1 MGVKQV
7 KNSMYK
13 LNTEIST
20 TLNSLNNLISLLN
33 GVTESTSNLVASPS
47 SRLKMNLSM
56 LESDIKFLHNMTG
69 VELHIFFREYNKLLS
84 KTITDIDRLETS
96 LNELIVDS
104 KDVYRS
110 YMIDMSM
117 EGEGFLECII
127 CEQVL
132 KKHIP
137 QLNQFRTILNKLQ
150 LDTKTNNSKLI
161 IKNNRGWGYE
171 G

>member
-69 VELHIFFREYNKLLS
+69 VELHILFREYNRLLS
-84 KTITDIDRLETS
+84 KTITDINRLETS

-104 KDVYRS
+104 KELYML
-110 YMIDMSM
+110 YMIDMIM
-117 EGEGFLECII
+117 GGFLEYNMS
-127 CEQVL
+127 EQDL

-161 IKNNRGWGYE
+161 IKNNRGVRL
-171 G
+171 

>member
-47 SRLKMNLSM
+47 SRLKMNLSV
-56 LESDIKFLHNMTG
+56 LESDVKFLHNMTG
-69 VELHIFFREYNKLLS
+69 VELHILFREYNTSLS
-84 KTITDIDRLETS
+84 KTITEIDRLETS
-96 LNELIVDS
+96 LNKLIADS
-104 KDVYRS
+104 KEL
-110 YMIDMSM
+110 YMLYIISM
-117 EGEGFLECII
+117 GMGGFLINSMVK
-127 CEQVL
+127 QDL

-161 IKNNRGWGYE
+161 IKNNRG
-171 G
+171 

>member
-69 VELHIFFREYNKLLS
+69 FELHILFREYNRLLS
-84 KTITDIDRLETS
+84 KTIADINRLETS

-104 KDVYRS
+104 KELYML
-110 YMIDMSM
+110 YMIDMAM
-117 EGEGFLECII
+117 EGFLEYNMS
-127 CEQVL
+127 EQDL

-161 IKNNRGWGYE
+161 IKNNRG
-171 G
+171 

>member
-13 LNTEIST
+13 LNTEISI

-47 SRLKMNLSM
+47 IRLKMNLSM

-69 VELHIFFREYNKLLS
+69 VELHILFREYNRLLS
-84 KTITDIDRLETS
+84 KTITDINRLETS

-104 KDVYRS
+104 KVLYMF
-110 YMIDMSM
+110 YMIDMVM
-117 EGEGFLECII
+117 EGFLEYDMS
-127 CEQVL
+127 EQDL

-137 QLNQFRTILNKLQ
+137 QLNQFRNILNKLQ

-161 IKNNRGWGYE
+161 IKNNRG
-171 G
+171 

>member
-33 GVTESTSNLVASPS
+33 GVTKSTSNLVASPS

-69 VELHIFFREYNKLLS
+69 VELHILFREYNRLLS
-84 KTITDIDRLETS
+84 KTITDINRLETS

-104 KDVYRS
+104 KELYML
-110 YMIDMSM
+110 YMIDMAM
-117 EGEGFLECII
+117 GGFLEYNMS
-127 CEQVL
+127 EQDL

-137 QLNQFRTILNKLQ
+137 DLNQFRTILNKLQ

-161 IKNNRGWGYE
+161 IKNNRG
-171 G
+171 

>member
-69 VELHIFFREYNKLLS
+69 VELHILFREYNRLLS

-104 KDVYRS
+104 KELYML
-110 YMIDMSM
+110 YMIDMIM
-117 EGEGFLECII
+117 GGFLEYNMS
-127 CEQVL
+127 EQDL

-161 IKNNRGWGYE
+161 IKNNRGVRL
-171 G
+171 

>member
-56 LESDIKFLHNMTG
+56 LENDIKFLHNMTG
-69 VELHIFFREYNKLLS
+69 VELHILFREYNRLLS
-84 KTITDIDRLETS
+84 KTITDINRLETS

-104 KDVYRS
+104 KELYKL
-110 YMIDMSM
+110 YTLDMSV
-117 EGEGFLECII
+117 EGFLEYNMS
-127 CEQVL
+127 EQDL

-161 IKNNRGWGYE
+161 IKNNRG
-171 G
+171 

>member
-69 VELHIFFREYNKLLS
+69 VELHILFREYNISLS
-84 KTITDIDRLETS
+84 KTITEIDRLKTS
-96 LNELIVDS
+96 LNKLIADSIELYII
-104 KDVYRS
+104 
-110 YMIDMSM
+110 YMISMGMGFTLISTMS
-117 EGEGFLECII
+117 
-127 CEQVL
+127 EQDL

-161 IKNNRGWGYE
+161 IKNNRG
-171 G
+171 

>member
-69 VELHIFFREYNKLLS
+69 VELHILFREYNRLLS
-84 KTITDIDRLETS
+84 KTITDINKLETS

-104 KDVYRS
+104 KELYML
-110 YMIDMSM
+110 YMINMAM
-117 EGEGFLECII
+117 GGFLFIEYNMS
-127 CEQVL
+127 EQDL

-161 IKNNRGWGYE
+161 IKNNRG
-171 G
+171 

>member
-69 VELHIFFREYNKLLS
+69 VELHILFREYNRLLS
-84 KTITDIDRLETS
+84 ETITDINRLETS
-96 LNELIVDS
+96 LNKLIADSIELYII
-104 KDVYRS
+104 
-110 YMIDMSM
+110 YMISM
-117 EGEGFLECII
+117 GMGFILISTMIERNI
-127 CEQVL
+127 

-137 QLNQFRTILNKLQ
+137 QLKQFKTILNKLQ
-150 LDTKTNNSKLI
+150 LDTTTNNSKLI
-161 IKNNRGWGYE
+161 IKNNRG
-171 G
+171 

>member
-20 TLNSLNNLISLLN
+20 TLNSLNNLITLLD
-33 GVTESTSNLVASPS
+33 GVTESTSNLVASPAS
-47 SRLKMNLSM
+47 SLKKNLSM
-56 LESDIKFLHNMTG
+56 LESDIKFLHYMTV
-69 VELHIFFREYNKLLS
+69 VELHILFREYNILLS
-84 KTITDIDRLETS
+84 KTITDIIKLKTS
-96 LNELIVDS
+96 LIELIVDS
-104 KDVYRS
+104 KELYVL
-110 YMIDMSM
+110 YMLDLSM
-117 EGEGFLECII
+117 EGFLEYNMSV
-127 CEQVL
+127 QDL

-137 QLNQFRTILNKLQ
+137 QLNQFRTLLNKLQ
-150 LDTKTNNSKLI
+150 LATKTNNSKLI

>member
-56 LESDIKFLHNMTG
+56 LESNIKFLYNMTS
-69 VELHIFFREYNKLLS
+69 VELHILFREYNRLLS
-84 KTITDIDRLETS
+84 KTITEINRLETS
-96 LNELIVDS
+96 LNELIADS
-104 KDVYRS
+104 KELYML
-110 YMIDMSM
+110 YMIDIFMK
-117 EGEGFLECII
+117 GFLEYNMS
-127 CEQVL
+127 EQDL

-161 IKNNRGWGYE
+161 IKNNRGVRL
-171 G
+171 

>member
-13 LNTEIST
+13 LNTEILT

-47 SRLKMNLSM
+47 SRLQMNLSM

-69 VELHIFFREYNKLLS
+69 VELHILFREYNRLLS
-84 KTITDIDRLETS
+84 KTITDINRLETS

-104 KDVYRS
+104 EELYMLYMLDVA
-110 YMIDMSM
+110 M
-117 EGEGFLECII
+117 EGFLEYNMG
-127 CEQVL
+127 EQDL

-161 IKNNRGWGYE
+161 IKNNRGVRL
-171 G
+171 

>member
-69 VELHIFFREYNKLLS
+69 VELHILFREYNRLLS

-104 KDVYRS
+104 KELYML
-110 YMIDMSM
+110 YMIDMIM
-117 EGEGFLECII
+117 GGFLEYNMS
-127 CEQVL
+127 EQDL

-161 IKNNRGWGYE
+161 IKNNRG
-171 G
+171 

>member
-56 LESDIKFLHNMTG
+56 LERDVKFLHNMTG
-69 VELHIFFREYNKLLS
+69 VELHIFFREYNRLLS
-84 KTITDIDRLETS
+84 KTITDINKLETS

-104 KDVYRS
+104 KELYML
-110 YMIDMSM
+110 YMINMAM
-117 EGEGFLECII
+117 GGFLEYNMS
-127 CEQVL
+127 EQDL

>member
-69 VELHIFFREYNKLLS
+69 VELHILFREYNRLLS
-84 KTITDIDRLETS
+84 KTITDINRLETS

-104 KDVYRS
+104 KELYML
-110 YMIDMSM
+110 YMINMFM
-117 EGEGFLECII
+117 KGFLEYNMS
-127 CEQVL
+127 EQDL

-161 IKNNRGWGYE
+161 IKNNRG
-171 G
+171 

>member
-33 GVTESTSNLVASPS
+33 GVTKSTSNLVASPS

-69 VELHIFFREYNKLLS
+69 VELHILFREYNRLLS
-84 KTITDIDRLETS
+84 KTITDINRLETS

-104 KDVYRS
+104 KELYML
-110 YMIDMSM
+110 YMIDMIM
-117 EGEGFLECII
+117 GGFLEYNMS
-127 CEQVL
+127 EQDL

-161 IKNNRGWGYE
+161 IKNNRG
-171 G
+171 

>member
-33 GVTESTSNLVASPS
+33 GVTESTSNLVASPA

-69 VELHIFFREYNKLLS
+69 VELHILFREYNRLLS

-104 KDVYRS
+104 KELYML
-110 YMIDMSM
+110 YMIDVSM
-117 EGEGFLECII
+117 EGFLYNMS
-127 CEQVL
+127 EQDL

-161 IKNNRGWGYE
+161 IKNNRG
-171 G
+171 

>member
-47 SRLKMNLSM
+47 SKLKKNLSV
-56 LESDIKFLHNMTG
+56 LESDVKFLHNMTG
-69 VELHIFFREYNKLLS
+69 VELHIFFREYNISLS
-84 KTITDIDRLETS
+84 KTITEIDRLETS
-96 LNELIVDS
+96 LNKLIADS
-104 KDVYRS
+104 KEL
-110 YMIDMSM
+110 YMLYIISM
-117 EGEGFLECII
+117 GMWGFLINSR
-127 CEQVL
+127 VKRDL
-132 KKHIP
+132 KKYIP
-137 QLNQFRTILNKLQ
+137 QLNQFKILLNKLQ

-161 IKNNRGWGYE
+161 IKNNRG
-171 G
+171 

>member
-1 MGVKQV
+1 
-7 KNSMYK
+7 
-13 LNTEIST
+13 
-20 TLNSLNNLISLLN
+20 
-33 GVTESTSNLVASPS
+33 
-47 SRLKMNLSM
+47 MNLSM

-69 VELHIFFREYNKLLS
+69 VELHILFREYNSLLS
-84 KTITDIDRLETS
+84 NTITDINKVETS

-104 KDVYRS
+104 KELYMLH
-110 YMIDMSM
+110 MIDMAM
-117 EGEGFLECII
+117 EGFLEYNMS
-127 CEQVL
+127 EQDL

-137 QLNQFRTILNKLQ
+137 QLNQFRNILNKLQ

>member
-13 LNTEIST
+13 LNIEIST

-69 VELHIFFREYNKLLS
+69 VELHILFREYNRLLS
-84 KTITDIDRLETS
+84 KTITDINRLETS

-104 KDVYRS
+104 KVLYMF
-110 YMIDMSM
+110 YMIDMAM
-117 EGEGFLECII
+117 EGFLEYNMN
-127 CEQVL
+127 EQDL

-137 QLNQFRTILNKLQ
+137 QLNHFRTILNKLQ

-161 IKNNRGWGYE
+161 IKNNRR
-171 G
+171 

>member
-69 VELHIFFREYNKLLS
+69 VELHILFREYNRLLS
-84 KTITDIDRLETS
+84 KTITDINRLETS

-104 KDVYRS
+104 KELYML
-110 YMIDMSM
+110 YMIDMAM
-117 EGEGFLECII
+117 EGFLEYNMS
-127 CEQVL
+127 EQDL

-161 IKNNRGWGYE
+161 IKNNRGVRL
-171 G
+171 

>member
-69 VELHIFFREYNKLLS
+69 VELHILFREYNRLLS
-84 KTITDIDRLETS
+84 KTITDINRLETS

-104 KDVYRS
+104 KELYML
-110 YMIDMSM
+110 YMINMFM
-117 EGEGFLECII
+117 GGFLEYNMS
-127 CEQVL
+127 EQDL

-161 IKNNRGWGYE
+161 IKNNRG
-171 G
+171 